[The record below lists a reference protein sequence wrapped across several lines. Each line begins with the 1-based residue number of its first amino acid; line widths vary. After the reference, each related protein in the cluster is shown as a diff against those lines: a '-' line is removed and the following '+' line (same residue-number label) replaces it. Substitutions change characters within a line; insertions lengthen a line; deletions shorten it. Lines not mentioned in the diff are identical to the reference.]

1 MRLRS
6 IFWAMALAAGFIYL
20 TSRADWSLRQIFQP
34 IRNTGRQW
42 SEPQVARTSSFGA
55 DEQNNIDVY
64 RAANSATVNI
74 SSVVYRE
81 NWFMQVYPERGQ
93 GSGFLINDKGWIL
106 TNRHVVSGR
115 APEIQVTLADKSQYK
130 ATILAPDD
138 NNDLALLKITPK
150 GKLPHLQL
158 GDSDKLLVGQKVIA
172 IGNPFGFNGTL
183 TTGVVSALDRTIRE
197 ESAIYD
203 NMIQTDAAI
212 NPGNSGGPLLDSHG
226 DVIGI
231 NTMIYGTQEISGS
244 GCDTHQQGAGN
255 ARGVS
260 AKRQDH
266 APDAGDQRHLRER
279 RSGRS
284 AGASQGRRAAYPA
297 DTARVHGGAG
307 GLASTAAGGPGGQLQ
322 VGSGRRSDFGYRWQ
336 DCRRERIAA
345 AGPEPQ
351 AGRRHDGADYLSKR
365 EPAEDPGEIRRSA
378 ASVVRS
384 SLPYG
389 EFMIVP
395 LTPIRC
401 LRRAVDL

>member
-1 MRLRS
+1 MRSRS
-6 IFWAMALAAGFIYL
+6 ILWGLVIALSFVYL
-20 TSRADWSLRQIFQP
+20 TSKGDWTLRRIFQP
-34 IRNTGRQW
+34 IQTTGRQW

-64 RAANSATVNI
+64 RTANSATVNI

-115 APEIQVTLADKSQYK
+115 APEIQVTLADKTQYK

-138 NNDLALLKITPK
+138 NNDLALLKINPK
-150 GKLPHLQL
+150 GKLPHLNL

-197 ESAIYD
+197 ESAVYD

-231 NTMIYGTQEISGS
+231 NTMIYGTQGSIGIGFAIPISR
-244 GCDTHQQGAGN
+244 
-255 ARGVS
+255 ARGMLEEYQKTGKITRPTLGISVVFVS
-260 AKRQDH
+260 GDLAEALELPRDGGLLLQQVQRGSSAEQAGIRPPRQSVIVGNYRLGVGGDLIVAIDGKPVEGNESLQQALNH
-266 APDAGDQRHLRER
+266 KHAGDTMELTIYR
-279 RSGRS
+279 
-284 AGASQGRRAAYPA
+284 
-297 DTARVHGGAG
+297 
-307 GLASTAAGGPGGQLQ
+307 GGQRQKIRVKL
-322 VGSGRRSDFGYRWQ
+322 G
-336 DCRRERIAA
+336 EA
-345 AGPEPQ
+345 PQ
-351 AGRRHDGADYLSKR
+351 AL
-365 EPAEDPGEIRRSA
+365 
-378 ASVVRS
+378 
-384 SLPYG
+384 
-389 EFMIVP
+389 
-395 LTPIRC
+395 
-401 LRRAVDL
+401 

>member
-1 MRLRS
+1 MRSRS
-6 IFWAMALAAGFIYL
+6 ILWGLALAAGFIYV
-20 TSRADWSLRQIFQP
+20 TSKGDWSLRQIFQP
-34 IRNTGRQW
+34 IQNTGRQW

-231 NTMIYGTQEISGS
+231 NTMIYGTQGSIGIGFAIPISR
-244 GCDTHQQGAGN
+244 
-255 ARGVS
+255 ARGMLEEY
-260 AKRQDH
+260 Q
-266 APDAGDQRHLRER
+266 
-279 RSGRS
+279 RSGKITRPTLGIS
-284 AGASQGRRAAYPA
+284 VVYVTGDIAEALELPK
-297 DTARVHGGAG
+297 AG
-307 GLASTAAGGPGGQLQ
+307 GLLIQQIQRGSTAEQAGLHPPRQVVLVGNYRLGVGGDLIVAIDGKTVEGNESLQ
-322 VGSGRRSDFGYRWQ
+322 QALNHKRAGDTLELTIYRSGSRQKIRVRLG
-336 DCRRERIAA
+336 EA
-345 AGPEPQ
+345 PQ
-351 AGRRHDGADYLSKR
+351 AL
-365 EPAEDPGEIRRSA
+365 
-378 ASVVRS
+378 
-384 SLPYG
+384 
-389 EFMIVP
+389 
-395 LTPIRC
+395 
-401 LRRAVDL
+401 

>member
-1 MRLRS
+1 MRSRS
-6 IFWAMALAAGFIYL
+6 ILWGLALAAGFIYV
-20 TSRADWSLRQIFQP
+20 TSKGDWSLRQVFQP
-34 IRNTGRQW
+34 IQNTGRQW
-42 SEPQVARTSSFGA
+42 SEPQVARSSSFGA

-64 RAANSATVNI
+64 KAANSATVNI

-231 NTMIYGTQEISGS
+231 NTMIYGTQGSIGIGFAIPISR
-244 GCDTHQQGAGN
+244 
-255 ARGVS
+255 ARGMLEEY
-260 AKRQDH
+260 Q
-266 APDAGDQRHLRER
+266 
-279 RSGRS
+279 RSGRITRPTLGIS
-284 AGASQGRRAAYPA
+284 VVYVTGDIAEALELPK
-297 DTARVHGGAG
+297 DG
-307 GLASTAAGGPGGQLQ
+307 GLLIQQIQRGSTAEQAGLHPPRQVVLVGNYRLGVGGDLIVAIDGKTVEGNESLQ
-322 VGSGRRSDFGYRWQ
+322 QALNHKRAGDTLELTIFRGGSRQKIRVRLG
-336 DCRRERIAA
+336 EA
-345 AGPEPQ
+345 PQ
-351 AGRRHDGADYLSKR
+351 AL
-365 EPAEDPGEIRRSA
+365 
-378 ASVVRS
+378 
-384 SLPYG
+384 
-389 EFMIVP
+389 
-395 LTPIRC
+395 
-401 LRRAVDL
+401 